1 MARGA
6 ESKEK
11 ITAEILKTFPGAFK
25 YEKEIRI
32 PIVENGETIQIKC
45 VLTAAK
51 VNVSNGDDTAIPGVV
66 TDTTGSIGGSVPAK
80 DFMQEPSAEEKQR
93 VEDLCKK
100 LGIVD

>member
-51 VNVSNGDDTAIPGVV
+51 VNVSNGDDTAVPGVV
-66 TDTTGSIGGSVPAK
+66 IDTSGSVQEPAK

>member
-66 TDTTGSIGGSVPAK
+66 TDTSGSIGTPPAK

-100 LGIVD
+100 LGIAD